1 MKSNNFLNIKFL
13 AALTGSFI
21 GLTGCSTDAELGA
34 GSEVHNSASKLG
46 KNMPAGNFFCNLN
59 LDEDDKPSTSWRYE
73 ISYTKN
79 TFMPSS
85 VNIVVF
91 KNGKKI
97 STVNAPALFSDD
109 KAVRYEKKLDE
120 ERKIHVTIY
129 KSLPFNGGH
138 GASLGHQLDDRF
150 WASRSGFC
158 TKK

>member
-34 GSEVHNSASKLG
+34 GSEVQNSASGLG

-59 LDEDDKPSTSWRYE
+59 LDEGDKPSTSWRYE

-97 STVNAPALFSDD
+97 TTVNAPARQGDSTSVFYQKPLSNG
-109 KAVRYEKKLDE
+109 RL
-120 ERKIHVTIY
+120 IHVHIY
-129 KSLPFNGGH
+129 ASMPFGGGH
-138 GASLGHQLDDRF
+138 GANLDHQVDQF
-150 WASRSGFC
+150 WAVRSGFC